1 MDTSGGIVLY
11 FGVSIYSRSVRRLRF
26 LLFLNSRP
34 QQDAAAVSAGHGCC
48 SYDGNWEGI
57 LLLARAKRRTPWLRG
72 TQLPCLEY
80 ILFAGTSWLS

>member
-1 MDTSGGIVLY
+1 MDTSGGILLY

-26 LLFLNSRP
+26 LLFLYSRP

-57 LLLARAKRRTPWLRG
+57 CCWRAREEADPVAKGKRNRPV
-72 TQLPCLEY
+72 
-80 ILFAGTSWLS
+80 